1 MKNPSLIRFT
11 LTLRGLLIILIIGV
25 LIFLTAARWSTI
37 EGYFQPTATPLPP
50 TITSTQTQTVTPT
63 QTETLTPTVTL
74 IPTVVKTDAEAGPLG
89 QGLMVLS
96 LKEGGYAHLFAYQPQ
111 SLPLTRL
118 TNHPWDDITPALSP
132 DGHRIAY
139 SSRQNGYW
147 NLYLLDL
154 TSGQQTRLTDDP
166 DYESSPSW
174 SPDGK
179 WLVFETYKDND
190 WGISILS
197 LDDISQPAKLL
208 TSDPALDESPVWSPQ
223 GRLIAFVSTR
233 SGQSEIWEA
242 DLDKIED
249 RFVEVSNT
257 PTSVKAHPAW
267 SPDGTQL
274 AWASTSNGISNI
286 YIWDRMQPDVPPRL
300 VGNGDW
306 PVWSPDGELVLT
318 RLQTPNQTFLTAYQA
333 SNGNVV
339 FPPEALPASLQGMD
353 WKPGHLSNPLPSSL
367 AQVQRVTPTLL
378 WQPTLTPVTVGS
390 SGQQGIVLL
399 KDVSAPNPYLS
410 DEVDESFQAL
420 RQRVADEIGWD
431 FLANLENAFI
441 PLEGALPPGLNDDW
455 LYTGRSFAANTIPI
469 SAGWMFAVRED
480 YGMQTYWRLYLKT
493 RFQDGSQGAPVDQL
507 PWDLNARYSGDPQV
521 YEQGGSLSASIP
533 SGYWLDF
540 TDLAAS
546 YGWERLPSLI
556 NWRTYFPGIR
566 FNQFVLRNGRDW
578 QSAML
583 ELYPSEILIT
593 PTPILP
599 PTGTPTQTP
608 KWMAPRTAT
617 PTRTATITSTF
628 RPTWTPISP

>member
-1 MKNPSLIRFT
+1 MNNPPLIRFT
-11 LTLRGLLIILIIGV
+11 LTLRSLLVILIIGV

-50 TITSTQTQTVTPT
+50 TVTSTQTQTVTPT
-63 QTETLTPTVTL
+63 PTNTLTATVTLTPTVA
-74 IPTVVKTDAEAGPLG
+74 KTDADIGPLG
-89 QGLMVLS
+89 QGFMVLS

-166 DYESSPSW
+166 DYEASPSW

-179 WLVFETYKDND
+179 WLVFETFIHKD

-197 LDDISQPAKLL
+197 LDDLSQPAIPL

-223 GRLIAFVSTR
+223 GRLIAFDSTR
-233 SGQSEIWEA
+233 SGQSEIWVA

-249 RFVEVSNT
+249 RFVKISNT
-257 PTSVKAHPAW
+257 PGSDKAHPAW

-274 AWASTSNGISNI
+274 AWASTSNGISSI
-286 YIWDRMQPDVPPRL
+286 YVWDRMQPDVPPRL

-306 PVWSPDGELVLT
+306 PVWNPDGELVIT

-333 SNGNVV
+333 STGNVI
-339 FPPEALPASLQGMD
+339 FPPEPLPASLQGMD
-353 WKPGHLSNPLPSSL
+353 WKPGRLPNPLPSNIGQ
-367 AQVQRVTPTLL
+367 AQRVTPTPL
-378 WQPTLTPVTVGS
+378 WQPTLTPFTVGPS
-390 SGQQGIVLL
+390 DRQGIVSL

-420 RQRVADEIGWD
+420 RQHIADEIGWD

-441 PLEGALPPGLNDDW
+441 PLEGPLPPGLNDDW
-455 LYTGRSFAANTIPI
+455 LYTGRSFAVNTIPI
-469 SAGWMFAVRED
+469 SAGWMFVVRED

-493 RFQDGSQGAPVDQL
+493 RFQDGSQGAPVNQL

-521 YEQGGSLSASIP
+521 YEQGGSLGASIP
-533 SGYWLDF
+533 DGYWLDF

-566 FNQFVLRNGRDW
+566 FNQLVLRNGLDW

-583 ELYPSEILIT
+583 ELYPSDILIT